1 MFYNCACSAPTV
13 THQKD
18 RHHVICVSRPD
29 TPMSP
34 LCLSLPFSFNGR
46 KPQSKDTSS
55 NETSYVVPPPLY
67 TEKERTPPKV
77 IADCLKKYDTDLR
90 DISLK
95 LHGYHE
101 LAFKEYKSAK
111 LLTEFLEREGFTVE
125 RGIAGDETAFVGTF
139 KQGKGPVVSF
149 NAVWVL

>member
-1 MFYNCACSAPTV
+1 MTPIDVSA
-13 THQKD
+13 
-18 RHHVICVSRPD
+18 S
-29 TPMSP
+29 PMSP
-34 LCLSLPFSFNGR
+34 LCLSLPFSFSRR
-46 KPQSKDTSS
+46 KPQEKDASS
-55 NETSYVVPPPLY
+55 DESPYVVPPPLY
-67 TEKERTPPKV
+67 TEKERTPPTV
-77 IADCLKKYDTDLR
+77 ISDCLKKYDADLR

-111 LLTEFLEREGFTVE
+111 LLTEFLEKEGFTVK

-149 NAVWVL
+149 NAVLICHMLALDDF